1 MISVIVSIVLL
12 LIATAVI
19 ILVYRMKYGNKLNR
33 QGSKNRSLELK
44 LNVDVSQD
52 PNSGASLIQ
61 RTPTLDGP
69 KFNPHTYLKQ
79 QITL

>member
-19 ILVYRMKYGNKLNR
+19 ILVYRMKYGNTLNR

-52 PNSGASLIQ
+52 PSGASLIQ